1 MDETKP
7 EPNAEKPPVW
17 PPNWIALLHAL
28 SRQPSQFILLVL
40 LLFGLGWFVHT
51 EGRHREAVY
60 APLLAACLRVLE
72 K

>member
-1 MDETKP
+1 VSEVRH
-7 EPNAEKPPVW
+7 EPAEKPPAW

-40 LLFGLGWFVHT
+40 LMFGLGWFVHF
-51 EGRHREAVY
+51 EARHREQVY
-60 APLLAACLRVLE
+60 APLLAACLRVME